1 MKSLAFAA
9 ALIVSTPAFALQ
21 VPQGVK
27 ADARICD
34 VNYDPDNVTEI
45 NSLVGNTVTI
55 EFGAKERIQYVTP
68 SDTAHLQYFPTPN
81 SNVLWLKPSYGMP
94 AQQLSVRTLLENG
107 DPRLYTIQWSATN
120 KPPVAVASNGP
131 VSVTDETPKACYL
144 VRFHYPE
151 QDKAEKEAAARARYA
166 KAKRQAAEIALRKQ
180 VEAAAHN
187 VQYVARGDASI
198 GPSKIW
204 DDGNT
209 TTLVF
214 PGDAR
219 IPVLLTVTP
228 DGKESQVTGTTT
240 EQGGVVKIHGTLPFI
255 RLRDGDLTL
264 CIWNL
269 AYSAIG
275 TNPETGTTLST
286 VSRGVDSER

>member
-1 MKSLAFAA
+1 MRAVAFAA
-9 ALIVSTPAFALQ
+9 ALLASTPAFAVQ

-27 ADARICD
+27 ADSRICD
-34 VNYDPDNVTEI
+34 VNYDPNNVTEI

-68 SDTAHLQYFPTPN
+68 SDTAHLQYFPTPD
-81 SNVLWLKPSYGMP
+81 SNVLWLKPSFDMP
-94 AQQLSVRTLLENG
+94 PQQLSVRTLLENG
-107 DPRLYTIQWSATN
+107 DPRLYTIQWSATD

-131 VSVTDETPKACYL
+131 VSVTEDPVKACYL
-144 VRFHYPE
+144 VRYHYPE
-151 QDKAEKEAAARARYA
+151 QEKAEKVAAARARWA
-166 KAKRQAAEIALRKQ
+166 KEKRQAAEVALRKQ
-180 VEAAAHN
+180 AEAAAHN

-214 PGDAR
+214 PGNTR
-219 IPVLLTVTP
+219 IPVILTVTP

-240 EQGGVVKIHGTLPFI
+240 EEGGVVKIHGTLPFI
-255 RLRDGDLTL
+255 RLRDGGLTL

-269 AYSAIG
+269 AYNPTGA
-275 TNPETGTTLST
+275 NPETGTTSSS
-286 VSRGVDSER
+286 VSRGVASQ